1 MNDTHDDRNLQRL
14 FADYDP
20 AMAAEPFVDQ
30 TLVGL
35 DREIRRARVRTA
47 TRYAIAIVLITVVAA
62 ATATPLNAVSSA
74 LDNTLRALAMGLS
87 AVKAQALIYAATL
100 GLLALARRRIRG
112 FLEPW

>member
-1 MNDTHDDRNLQRL
+1 MNDTHDDCNLQRR

-30 TLVGL
+30 TLAGL

-47 TRYAIAIVLITVVAA
+47 TRYGVAVILITVVAA

-74 LDNTLRALAMGLS
+74 LENTVATLAMGLP
-87 AVKAQALIYAATL
+87 AAKAQALIYAATL
-100 GLLALARRRIRG
+100 GLLALAWRRIRG